1 MNELLLYVN
10 IVLAIIWYILMFTL
24 IGIVARFPT
33 EETIEDYTRLKK
45 LGNKV
50 FYWILFIS
58 LLIILIYNL
67 C

>member
-1 MNELLLYVN
+1 
-10 IVLAIIWYILMFTL
+10 MFTL
-24 IGIVARFPT
+24 IGIVAKFPA

-50 FYWILFIS
+50 FYWLLFIS

>member
-10 IVLAIIWYILMFTL
+10 IILAIIWYILMFTL
-24 IGIVARFPT
+24 IGIVARIPT
-33 EETIEDYTRLKK
+33 EETTENSIKLKK

-50 FYWILFIS
+50 FYWILFVS
-58 LLIILIYNL
+58 FLIILIYNL

>member
-45 LGNKV
+45 LGKKV
-50 FYWILFIS
+50 FYWLLFIS

>member
-1 MNELLLYVN
+1 
-10 IVLAIIWYILMFTL
+10 MFTL
-24 IGIVARFPT
+24 IGIVAKFLT

-50 FYWILFIS
+50 FYWLLFIS

>member
-10 IVLAIIWYILMFTL
+10 VVLSIIWYILMFTL
-24 IGIVARFPT
+24 IGIVAKFLT

-50 FYWILFIS
+50 FYWLLFIS

>member
-10 IVLAIIWYILMFTL
+10 IILVIIWYILMFTL

-33 EETIEDYTRLKK
+33 DKPVEDCIRLNK
-45 LGNKV
+45 LGKKV

-58 LLIILIYNL
+58 FLIILIYNL